1 MFGVP
6 VLAFGVFLMAS
17 QEVTKPP
24 TAAQASD
31 DGRTVDTMVKALY
44 AVISGP
50 AGKKRDWA
58 RFRALFTPDAR
69 MIAVA
74 VNAQGEVVQRAL
86 KPEDYE
92 TRIGPILER
101 DGFFERELYR
111 RTEQFAEIAHVF
123 STYETKRAEAD
134 EKPLAK
140 GINSIQLWN
149 DGKRWWILSVYW
161 QAESEGRKI
170 PIKYLPDQ

>member
-1 MFGVP
+1 MFASVP
-6 VLAFGVFLMAS
+6 
-17 QEVTKPP
+17 E
-24 TAAQASD
+24 
-31 DGRTVDTMVKALY
+31 DGRTVDSMIKALY
-44 AVISGP
+44 DVISGP
-50 AGKKRDWA
+50 AGEKRDWK
-58 RFRALFTPDAR
+58 RFRGLFAPDAR

-74 VNAQGEVVQRAL
+74 INAQGEVVQRAL

-101 DGFFERELYR
+101 DGFFEKELYR
-111 RTEQFAEIAHVF
+111 RTEHFAEMAHVF
-123 STYETKRAEAD
+123 STYETKRALAD
-134 EKPLAK
+134 EKPLAR

-161 QAESEGRKI
+161 QAESEGREI

>member
-1 MFGVP
+1 MLGLP
-6 VLAFGVFLMAS
+6 VLAMGVFLMSS
-17 QEVTKPP
+17 QEV
-24 TAAQASD
+24 AQTPVE
-31 DGRTVDTMVKALY
+31 DGRTVDTIVKALY
-44 AVISGP
+44 DVISGP

-58 RFRALFTPDAR
+58 RFRALFAPDAR

-74 VNAQGEVVQRAL
+74 VNAQGQVVQRAL

-101 DGFFERELYR
+101 DGFFERELSR

-149 DGKRWWILSVYW
+149 DGKRWWVVSVYW